1 MQQINLKVFHM
12 NCEGCTNTVRVT
24 LEKYPGVKNVEVN
37 LMPPE
42 AKILCEDGILPFD
55 LIKHLENNTHY
66 QALVNIDKQ

>member
-24 LEKYPGVKNVEVN
+24 LEKYPGVKNVE
-37 LMPPE
+37 
-42 AKILCEDGILPFD
+42 AKILCDDGILPFD

-66 QALVNIDKQ
+66 QALVNIDKK